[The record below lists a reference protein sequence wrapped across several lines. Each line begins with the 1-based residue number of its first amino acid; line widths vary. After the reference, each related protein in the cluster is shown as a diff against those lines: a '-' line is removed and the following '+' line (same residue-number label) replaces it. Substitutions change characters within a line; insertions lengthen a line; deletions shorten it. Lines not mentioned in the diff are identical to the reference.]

1 MRFSVLFIIV
11 LFSSLFVI
19 LLSLKCKIQCVKMD
33 VRLLYTQKHAHGN
46 QMDYEL
52 KKKRMSTME
61 KSCNT
66 SKKMRPHTDSILQF
80 EIH

>member
-1 MRFSVLFIIV
+1 
-11 LFSSLFVI
+11 
-19 LLSLKCKIQCVKMD
+19 MD

-52 KKKRMSTME
+52 KTKRMSTME

-66 SKKMRPHTDSILQF
+66 SKKMRPHTDSILLF
-80 EIH
+80 EIWLNIHLVGKRERK